1 MNKYIFIKTK
11 KNYATSPF
19 IFSIHFIILCFNR
32 RIRRDPFKT
41 SNYTTTVVSNS
52 TTDREP
58 EEILSEGDAVCEA
71 YAITGPK
78 NEK

>member
-1 MNKYIFIKTK
+1 MYSVDKYKSSKSMNKYIFIKTK
-11 KNYATSPF
+11 KNYTTSPF

-32 RIRRDPFKT
+32 RIRRDPFKI

-58 EEILSEGDAVCEA
+58 EEILIRRRRSL
-71 YAITGPK
+71 
-78 NEK
+78 

>member
-1 MNKYIFIKTK
+1 MNIYLLKQKRTMQPLHLFFLFTL
-11 KNYATSPF
+11 F
-19 IFSIHFIILCFNR
+19 ILCFNW

-52 TTDREP
+52 TTDRES
-58 EEILSEGDAVCEA
+58 EEILSEGDAACEA